1 MNIVFPNDITEK
13 EKDKKIKELKVIQSI
28 LFNNELSKVKDDI
41 TVYCDE
47 KPDFN
52 ITTSEGRKIGVEVT
66 KYFPFKEDIITE
78 NENELRKLCI
88 DTLEKVQIDRII
100 EEDFNPQ
107 NELFLLPPKIRIFF
121 NHSFIL
127 NGKIKKN
134 KATIENE
141 LITWVEYN
149 RNKTTYPNTNIIEK
163 VEICT
168 TVKEN
173 TKSSQNLEL
182 HNKNNHIVIDI
193 YSSMMYLIPHIDEF
207 NNIWQNTLK
216 EKEEKLK
223 EYKLLEKNKDIK
235 EWWLCIEV
243 PRTAN
248 VKTIGY
254 KLPQNIKTDYD
265 NIYIYSEIEYSASKV
280 YPN

>member
-1 MNIVFPNDITEK
+1 MNIVFPNNITEK
-13 EKDKKIKELKVIQSI
+13 EKDKKRKELKVIQSI
-28 LFNNELSKVKDDI
+28 LFNTELLKEEDI
-41 TVYCDE
+41 TIYCDE
-47 KPDFN
+47 EPDFN
-52 ITTSEGRKIGVEVT
+52 ITTSEGRKIGLEVT
-66 KYFPFKEDIITE
+66 KYFPFKYDINTE
-78 NENELRKLCI
+78 NENELRKVCI
-88 DTLEKVQIDRII
+88 DTLERVQIDRII
-100 EEDFNPQ
+100 EDDFNPQ
-107 NELFLLPPKIRIFF
+107 NELFLLPPRIRIFF

-173 TKSSQNLEL
+173 IKSSQDLEL

-193 YSSMMYLIPHIDEF
+193 YSSMMYLISHIDKF
-207 NNIWQNTLK
+207 DNIWQNTLK
-216 EKEEKLK
+216 DKEEKLK
-223 EYKLLEKNKDIK
+223 GYKLLEKNKDIK

-265 NIYIYSEIEYSASKV
+265 NIYIYSEIENSASKV